1 MDLWLLSGIFM
12 ATPLSNYI
20 AIKDKYCIGY
30 FGSDRS
36 LLSDMLNSRKF
47 IEKEFPGLQIYIA
60 CKNEMQDLVMG
71 NKNVILE
78 SNMSSFTGKLAYFRI
93 LEEKS
98 DLNKLLEESNI
109 SVGV

>member
-1 MDLWLLSGIFM
+1 M
-12 ATPLSNYI
+12 ATPLSNYV

-36 LLSDMLNSRKF
+36 LLSDLLNARKF
-47 IEKEFPGLQIYIA
+47 IEKTFPGLQIYIA
-60 CKNEMQDLVMG
+60 CKNEMQDLVTG

-78 SNMSSFTGKLAYFRI
+78 SNMPSFTGKMAYFRI

-98 DLNKLLEESNI
+98 DLIKLLEESNI
-109 SVGV
+109 NIDV

>member
-20 AIKDKYCIGY
+20 DIKDKYCIGY

-36 LLSDMLNSRKF
+36 LLSDMLNARKF

-60 CKNEMQDLVMG
+60 CKNEMQDLAMG
-71 NKNVILE
+71 GKNVILE
-78 SNMSSFTGKLAYFRI
+78 SNMLSFTGKVAYFRI

-98 DLNKLLEESNI
+98 DLIKLLEESNI